1 MRRMNNSYI
10 VIVDSKKFMEKLI
23 SILSRASEQLE
34 EGWLYLPKDEAWSLD
49 TLGLMIDIEALEDGD
64 MDENDVPVFAKEN
77 GLMFTLEAGVIE
89 SIVLYAEGLGYE
101 SSDIFL
107 LESFLY
113 YYKYDAF
120 LSAPQKESR
129 R

>member
-1 MRRMNNSYI
+1 
-10 VIVDSKKFMEKLI
+10 MEKLI